1 MIAAAPREW
10 EPKVMALLRRCLLT
24 PRKVRGCVLLG
35 LCLVLPP
42 PGAEATTTRAFAF
55 ENADLQ
61 TVIKQVG
68 EFTGTTFVFDPER
81 VKGKITLLS
90 PKKVSPAEALQLLQ
104 SALALHGYT
113 VVKQAA
119 SLWIVPADQAPQ
131 PATTIEV
138 VPLDYARAEEVADTL
153 SWLAPPGVQVIP
165 YAPTNSLLIA
175 GQPEAVAQ
183 FLSVLG
189 RKEKRAEGR

>member
-1 MIAAAPREW
+1 
-10 EPKVMALLRRCLLT
+10 MALLRRCLLT
-24 PRKVRGCVLLG
+24 PRKVLASVLLC
-35 LCLVLPP
+35 LCLLPP
-42 PGAEATTTRAFAF
+42 LQVAEATNTRAFTF

-68 EFTGTTFVFDPER
+68 EFTGTTFLFDPEQ

-90 PKKVSPAEALQLLQ
+90 PKKVSPAEALQLLR

-119 SLWIVPADQAPQ
+119 TLWIVPADQAPP
-131 PATTIEV
+131 PATTVEV
-138 VPLDYARAEEVADTL
+138 VPLNYARAEEVADTL

-175 GQPEAVAQ
+175 GQPEAVER